1 MELADVPDSKSGPG
15 DRVRVRPPP
24 PAPRRRGLCI
34 VRDGFSFEK
43 SSAHSR
49 RRSSFS
55 AKSPA
60 APALL
65 ACKRARNAPACY
77 QLFAGSSLFQNFS
90 PTSFSLPLYRLS
102 LDAICVPGSVF
113 YFAFSLAFVTGLFFA
128 TWFHAG
134 AKPAL
139 HRRLFMP
146 TGKGRHPYASARAL
160 YTCAPDKNS
169 YGFPWLR
176 SHFFFLCPI
185 SKKAGSRH
193 SSR

>member
-34 VRDGFSFEK
+34 VRDDFSFEK

-65 ACKRARNAPACY
+65 ACNRARNAPACY
-77 QLFAGSSLFQNFS
+77 QLFAGSSLFRNFL
-90 PTSFSLPLYRLS
+90 PISFSLSLYKSEQSQLCS
-102 LDAICVPGSVF
+102 D
-113 YFAFSLAFVTGLFFA
+113 LFFTCGFKISQQTSPLLFLA
-128 TWFHAG
+128 
-134 AKPAL
+134 AKNL
-139 HRRLFMP
+139 TLCSTVQLQM
-146 TGKGRHPYASARAL
+146 SAR
-160 YTCAPDKNS
+160 
-169 YGFPWLR
+169 W
-176 SHFFFLCPI
+176 FFLFQNKRPLF
-185 SKKAGSRH
+185 
-193 SSR
+193 SSFLIPPFQPRSSAVN